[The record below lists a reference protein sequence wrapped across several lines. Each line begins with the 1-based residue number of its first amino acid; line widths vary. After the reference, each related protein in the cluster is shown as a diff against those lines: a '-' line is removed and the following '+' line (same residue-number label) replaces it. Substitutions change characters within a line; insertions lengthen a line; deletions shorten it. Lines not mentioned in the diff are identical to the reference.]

1 MKNRF
6 RKKASALVTTLFV
19 VVVLSTIVLAFMAS
33 MSLERQIAKSSSTHL
48 RSNLVAQ
55 SGVDQAVQV
64 LKPLLMQYP
73 YHAIGYTNITTNISQ
88 AGSGNQTVTILTG
101 QTAYTNTGAATT
113 HYLLSGNT
121 TTIIPNTLTAN
132 NSVALNFTNSSN
144 PSGWIGSPVSANGTL
159 SYRECRAPWIYQ
171 LQDTSKPH
179 QPSRSL
185 ANYNPYISRF
195 AFWIEDES
203 SKIDLSICGNA
214 NAVSAGYLRPTIA
227 TNAADIDL
235 GALPLVSG
243 NAIATNAAAINSKL
257 ISFRNS
263 ATNVLGSS
271 PLHIRTIAQSVDF
284 GTNAANAAR
293 FYTTPA
299 SYANDLSGTGQK
311 RINLNALVTEGLTA
325 SDITGDMQD
334 IIYAI
339 TGNQV
344 TSMGNGTSRLLASL
358 PSTNSPFPN
367 FGNRLFAASTPSA
380 AQKEIYLK
388 KIAANIRDY
397 IDSDSQPTFISS
409 SGIVDSGTRP
419 MDCWPSGQWPQAI
432 GKEAVPY
439 YHEHA
444 WAGYEKTWSATGT
457 TRTADLEIDQYLEF
471 VNPSTKDYTAPAGSF
486 IKLTDMPTWS
496 AGTFPKLE
504 LLDFE
509 LDVSGV
515 VFPAGKAIVITTNP
529 TAANDPPGLLSNAAA
544 VIRKTPNATDP
555 VVSNYTATR
564 AFNAVKSNEVI
575 GTDRGFQRDAG
586 SPIRGSTTS
595 DYGTRI
601 ILANTNGIVSGLP
614 AAGFSS
620 SSVNQ
625 WNFKGQNVGNRSR
638 FVYAS
643 GMRGNITPPNTLE
656 SESRTG
662 DPMSLSEQLS
672 FQVFASANAENT
684 RFYGSIQG
692 DSTIPGTSTFQKFY
706 NSYVNPVNW
715 PDYTPTFTETAST
728 AYAIITD
735 LPMKSVGELGAIYDP
750 GFRKQDAA
758 LPIEGAR
765 GGGRTLKIGQ
775 PDDVIGSA
783 ARFSATWQNAAWRL
797 MDVFGVSS
805 NRTQVELEPT
815 SRGKIN
821 INSVGRDGGM
831 ALKSL
836 LRNYV
841 FPASPASDTGT
852 AGRVLQ
858 PNEINDIVSSISSY
872 LTSNGPFMERGEL
885 SQISFFSANSTNL
898 KTIGGS
904 QAVRLSADR
913 SREQVFRGLAEMI
926 TTRSASFAVYSVGEA
941 LQESD
946 TGAIKAIGRSYMGSV
961 YTINPNLPSA
971 LRSTPTDFTVKKLY
985 DIP

>member
-6 RKKASALVTTLFV
+6 RQKASALVTTLFV

-48 RSNLVAQ
+48 RSDLVAQ

-88 AGSGNQTVTILTG
+88 AESGNQTVTILTG

-113 HYLLSGNT
+113 HYLLSGNGT
-121 TTIIPNTLTAN
+121 TQIPNTLTAN

-171 LQDTSKPH
+171 LQDASKPH

-214 NAVSAGYLRPTIA
+214 NAVSAGYLRATIA

-243 NAIATNAAAINSKL
+243 NAIATNAAATNSKL

-271 PLHIRTIAQSVDF
+271 PLHVRTIAQSADF

-293 FYTTPA
+293 FYTTAA

-311 RINLNALVTEGLTA
+311 RINLNALVTEGLTP
-325 SDITGDMQD
+325 SDITGDLQD

-367 FGNRLFAASTPSA
+367 FGNRLFAVSTPSA
-380 AQKEIYLK
+380 TQKEIYLK

-444 WAGYEKTWSATGT
+444 WAGYEKTWSGTGT

-496 AGTFPKLE
+496 SGTFPKLE

-529 TAANDPPGLLSNAAA
+529 TAANDPPGLLSNASA

-564 AFNAVKSNEVI
+564 LFSAVKTTESI
-575 GTDRGFQRDAG
+575 SGTPGFQRDAG

-595 DYGTRI
+595 DFGSRI
-601 ILANTNGIVSGLP
+601 ILANANGIVSALP

-625 WNFKGQNVGNRSR
+625 WNFKGQNVGDRRR

-643 GMRGNITPPNTLE
+643 GLRGNDAD
-656 SESRTG
+656 SRTG

-672 FQVFASANAENT
+672 FQTFNSANGENT

-692 DSTIPGTSTFQKFY
+692 DSTIPGTSTLQKFY
-706 NSYVNPVNW
+706 NSYVTPNNW
-715 PDYTPTFTETAST
+715 PDYTGNFTETAAT
-728 AYAIITD
+728 AYAVITD

-797 MDVFGVSS
+797 TDVFGVSS
-805 NRTQVELEPT
+805 NRTQVELDST

-831 ALKSL
+831 TLKSL

-872 LTSNGPFMERGEL
+872 LTSNGTFMERGEL
-885 SQISFFSANSTNL
+885 SQISFFSVSGNS
-898 KTIGGS
+898 TIGGS

-946 TGAIKAIGRSYMGSV
+946 KGVIKAIGRSYTGSV
-961 YTINPNLPSA
+961 YTITPNLPPA